1 MKNKKLYTSSYPI
14 TDIEH
19 ILRLPTAYVL
29 IKKKLPRLL
38 YISSIQHLRLQRIV

>member
-1 MKNKKLYTSSYPI
+1 MKNKKLYTSSYQI

-19 ILRLPTAYVL
+19 ILRLSTMYVL

-38 YISSIQHLRLQRIV
+38 YISNI